1 MRSVAIL
8 WSSHSKFLSQPK
20 VKFVEMGLHIL
31 AHLTEMLLQYPHQFW
46 MRLTRMFHYDVQHEP

>member
-1 MRSVAIL
+1 
-8 WSSHSKFLSQPK
+8 
-20 VKFVEMGLHIL
+20 MGLHIL